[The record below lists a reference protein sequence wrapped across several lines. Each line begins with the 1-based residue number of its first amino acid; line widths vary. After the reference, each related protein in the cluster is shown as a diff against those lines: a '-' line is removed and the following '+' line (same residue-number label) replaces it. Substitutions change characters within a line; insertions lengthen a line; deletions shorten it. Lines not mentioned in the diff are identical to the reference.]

1 LVPRNRLVQVNEY
14 SRANALYKLTYRAI
28 LIACS
33 LSIWRPPEVQQRRKP
48 MRRLMFRL
56 ATVSALAAG
65 AMMIGGRAQAAAL
78 PGADGLTAA
87 IDTSALT
94 ENVQYFYGGRNYCW
108 YEGWNG
114 PGWYWCGYGA
124 RRGYGWGGGYGYR
137 GWGGGRGGGG
147 RVIVRGGGGGGRA
160 FVGGGGGG
168 RTVIRQGGGGG
179 AGRAA
184 VRGGGGGGRGGGQ
197 GRR

>member
-1 LVPRNRLVQVNEY
+1 
-14 SRANALYKLTYRAI
+14 
-28 LIACS
+28 
-33 LSIWRPPEVQQRRKP
+33 

-56 ATVSALAAG
+56 ATITAVAASTI
-65 AMMIGGRAQAAAL
+65 MIGGRAQAAAL
-78 PGADGLTAA
+78 PGSDGLRAA

-94 ENVQYFYGGRNYCW
+94 ENVQYFFGGRNYCW
-108 YEGWNG
+108 YDFGWNG

-124 RRGYGWGGGYGYR
+124 RRGF
-137 GWGGGRGGGG
+137 GWGGGRGFRGWGGGG
-147 RVIVRGGGGGGRA
+147 RRGGVVVRGGGGGGRA

-184 VRGGGGGGRGGGQ
+184 IRGGGGGGRGGGGGG
-197 GRR
+197 GRGHR

>member
-1 LVPRNRLVQVNEY
+1 
-14 SRANALYKLTYRAI
+14 
-28 LIACS
+28 
-33 LSIWRPPEVQQRRKP
+33 

-78 PGADGLTAA
+78 PGADGLRTA

-108 YEGWNG
+108 YDGWNG

-124 RRGYGWGGGYGYR
+124 RRGFGWGGGYGYR
-137 GWGGGRGGGG
+137 GWWRRSWRRSRPKIIANSVRRGR
-147 RVIVRGGGGGGRA
+147 
-160 FVGGGGGG
+160 
-168 RTVIRQGGGGG
+168 
-179 AGRAA
+179 
-184 VRGGGGGGRGGGQ
+184 
-197 GRR
+197 